1 MRALNKNNN
10 LCNLFNDILK
20 NKKKV
25 NYYIIRKG
33 KISDDFYNNLVKNKT
48 YVKTLNRI
56 DVINDTIIE
65 RYMIKN
71 EKNTQYSDNDKR
83 LFKKVL
89 FDAKKYVSSGWYY
102 DYIED
107 EAYSFCNK
115 YGIEKNINKEIV
127 AIDINNCY
135 WQTAYNIGV
144 ISDKTYN
151 FGLQYCDKKVRNA
164 TIGYLSVKSYL
175 YKNENGKDILI
186 REYVK
191 DITYARND
199 IIMKVYEVAKKI
211 SNKLK
216 DDLCYF
222 FTDCFYVTNDDK
234 VINEVINILNKYKYE
249 YKIAYS
255 NINEVNFIENKVI
268 LHWRNKKGVEVKNYF

>member
-1 MRALNKNNN
+1 MRSKNKRYNM
-10 LCNLFNDILK
+10 CILFNDILR

-25 NYYIIRKG
+25 IYYIVKRG
-33 KISDDFYNNLVKNKT
+33 KISQEFCNKIVKDKI
-48 YVKTLNRI
+48 YIKTLNKI
-56 DVINDTIIE
+56 DIINGTIIDS
-65 RYMIKN
+65 YIIQN
-71 EKNTQYSDNDKR
+71 EKEKGYSDNDKR

-89 FDAKKYVSSGWYY
+89 YDAKKYVSSGWYH
-102 DYIED
+102 DYIEN
-107 EAYSFCNK
+107 EAYSFANK
-115 YGIEKNINKEIV
+115 YGIEKNVNKEIV

-144 ISDKTYN
+144 ISEKTYN
-151 FGLQYCDKKVRNA
+151 FGLQFCDKKVRNA
-164 TIGYLSVKSYL
+164 TIGYLNVKSYL

-216 DDLCYF
+216 DDLCFF
-222 FTDCFYVTNDDK
+222 FTDCFYITKDDK
-234 VINEVINILNKYKYE
+234 AINEVINILKKYKYE

-255 NINEVNFIENKVI
+255 NINDVNFVENNIIV
-268 LHWRNKKGVEVKNYF
+268 HWRNKKGVEVKNYF